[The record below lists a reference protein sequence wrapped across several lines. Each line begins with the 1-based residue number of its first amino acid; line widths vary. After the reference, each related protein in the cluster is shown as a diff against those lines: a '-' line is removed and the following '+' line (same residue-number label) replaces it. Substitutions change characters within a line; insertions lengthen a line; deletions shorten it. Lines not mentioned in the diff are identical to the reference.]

1 MTQDYIVKA
10 LAFDG
15 DIRAYAAVTTNA
27 VQEGQTRHYTWPT
40 ASAALGRTMTATVMM
55 GAMLKGDQKLTVTV
69 DGQGP
74 IGRIVADANA
84 KGDVRAYVTN
94 PQTHFPL
101 NDQGKLDVKRA
112 VGTNGTLTVVKDVGM
127 KDYFSGSSP
136 IVSGELGE
144 DFTYY
149 YATSEQVPSS
159 VGLGVLVN
167 PDNSIKAAGGF
178 VIQVMPN
185 AKEETIEK
193 VEQAITHMTPVS
205 QLIDQGLSPE
215 ALLTEILGKEH
226 VKFLETVPV
235 KFECNCS
242 HEKFLN
248 AIKGLG
254 EAEIQSMIDED
265 HGAEAE
271 CHFCRTKYQYSE
283 AELKGL
289 IEELQAK

>member
-27 VQEGQTRHYTWPT
+27 VQEAQTRHYTWPT
-40 ASAALGRTMTATVMM
+40 ASAALGRTMTATAMM
-55 GAMLKGDQKLTVTV
+55 GAMLKGEQKLTVTV
-69 DGQGP
+69 DGHGP
-74 IGRIVADANA
+74 IGRIVADADA
-84 KGDVRAYVTN
+84 KGDIRGYVTN

-101 NDQGKLDVKRA
+101 NEQGKLDVRRA
-112 VGTNGTLTVVKDVGM
+112 VGTDGTLTVVKDVGL

-136 IVSGELGE
+136 IVSGELGD

-167 PDNSIKAAGGF
+167 PDNSIKASGGF
-178 VIQVMPN
+178 IIQVMPN
-185 AKEETIEK
+185 AKEETIDK
-193 VEQAITHMTPVS
+193 VEKAISNMTPVS
-205 QLIDQGLSPE
+205 KLIDQGLSPE
-215 ALLTEILGKEH
+215 ELLTEILGKEN

-254 EAEIQSMIDED
+254 EAEIQAMIDED

-271 CHFCRTKYQYSE
+271 CHFCRAKYQYSE

-289 IEELQAK
+289 IEELNA

>member
-27 VQEGQTRHYTWPT
+27 VQEAQTRHYTWPT
-40 ASAALGRTMTATVMM
+40 ASAALGRTMTATAMM
-55 GAMLKGDQKLTVTV
+55 GAMLKGEQKLTVTV
-69 DGQGP
+69 DGHGP
-74 IGRIVADANA
+74 IGRIVADADA
-84 KGDVRAYVTN
+84 KGDIRGYVTN

-101 NDQGKLDVKRA
+101 NEQGKLDVRRA
-112 VGTNGTLTVVKDVGM
+112 VGTDGTLTVVKDVGL

-136 IVSGELGE
+136 IVSGELGD

-167 PDNSIKAAGGF
+167 PDNSIKASGGF
-178 VIQVMPN
+178 IIQAMPN
-185 AKEETIEK
+185 AKEETIDK
-193 VEQAITHMTPVS
+193 VEKAISNMTPVS
-205 QLIDQGLSPE
+205 KLIDQGLSPE
-215 ALLTEILGKEH
+215 ELLTEILGKEN

-254 EAEIQSMIDED
+254 EAEIQAMIDED

-271 CHFCRTKYQYSE
+271 CHFCRAKYQYSE

-289 IEELQAK
+289 IEELNA